1 MKTLIFVFLLVISF
15 PLFSQTSEVEDSK
28 ANIGFGIGVDYGGF
42 GGRITYQA
50 TPGFGLFAGLG
61 YNLAGAGFN
70 AGGVVRFSPEK
81 RVVPCLYAMY
91 GYNAVL
97 KITGSIEVN
106 KIYYGPSF
114 GGGIQIKSKRNSK
127 NFWNVELLL
136 PVRPSEFE
144 DDQNFYKNMGV
155 EMTSPLPVSFSIGY
169 HIGF

>member
-1 MKTLIFVFLLVISF
+1 MKNMLLFILVCLAF
-15 PLFSQTSEVEDSK
+15 AANSQSADGTESN
-28 ANIGFGIGVDYGGF
+28 ANVGFGIGVDYGGF
-42 GGRITYQA
+42 GGRITYL
-50 TPGFGLFAGLG
+50 PSPKFGLFAGLG

-70 AGGVVRFSPEK
+70 AGGMLRFSPEK

-114 GGGIQIKSKRNSK
+114 GGGIQIKSKGNPK
-127 NFWNVELLL
+127 NFWNVELLI

-144 DDQNFYKNMGV
+144 DDQNYYKSIGV
-155 EMTSPLPVSFSIGY
+155 EMNDVLPVSFSLGY